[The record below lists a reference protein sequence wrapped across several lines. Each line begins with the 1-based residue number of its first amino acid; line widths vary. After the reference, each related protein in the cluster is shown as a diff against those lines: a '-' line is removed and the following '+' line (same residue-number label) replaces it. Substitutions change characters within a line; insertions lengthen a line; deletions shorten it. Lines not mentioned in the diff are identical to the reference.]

1 MGENDLILEIAKLL
15 SGSPSVWVS
24 IVLAG
29 VVLKKYVINGSI
41 KHFLALKEQEVKS
54 LASLEASLEA
64 SLSKVIDEQQK
75 LYEKVCGAK

>member
-41 KHFLALKEQEVKS
+41 KTFLELKDREVKS
-54 LASLEASLEA
+54 LNALEANLE
-64 SLSKVIDEQQK
+64 KVIAEQQK
-75 LYEKVCGAK
+75 LYEKICVAK

>member
-24 IVLAG
+24 ILLAG

-41 KHFLALKEQEVKS
+41 KTFLDLKDREVKS
-54 LASLEASLEA
+54 LNALEANLE
-64 SLSKVIDEQQK
+64 KVIAEQQK
-75 LYEKVCGAK
+75 LYEKICVAK

>member
-1 MGENDLILEIAKLL
+1 MQENELLLEIAKLL

-41 KHFLALKEQEVKS
+41 KMFLDLKQQEVKS
-54 LASLEASLEA
+54 LSALETSLE
-64 SLSKVIDEQQK
+64 KVIDEQRK
-75 LYEKVCGAK
+75 LYETVCGTK

>member
-1 MGENDLILEIAKLL
+1 MPENELMLEIAKLL

-24 IVLAG
+24 IMLAG

-41 KHFLALKEQEVKS
+41 RNFLTLKEQEVKS
-54 LASLEASLEA
+54 LGSLEKSLE
-64 SLSKVIDEQQK
+64 KVIEEQQK

>member
-1 MGENDLILEIAKLL
+1 MPENELMLEIAKLL

-24 IVLAG
+24 IMLAG

-41 KHFLALKEQEVKS
+41 RNFLTLKEQEVKS
-54 LASLEASLEA
+54 LGSLGKSLE
-64 SLSKVIDEQQK
+64 KVIEEQQK

>member
-1 MGENDLILEIAKLL
+1 MGENEVLLEIAKLL

-41 KHFLALKEQEVKS
+41 KHYLMLKEQEVKS
-54 LASLEASLEA
+54 LSALEGNLE
-64 SLSKVIDEQQK
+64 KVIEEQRK
-75 LYEKVCGAK
+75 LYEKMCSAK

>member
-1 MGENDLILEIAKLL
+1 MPENDLLLEIAKLL

-41 KHFLALKEQEVKS
+41 KSFLDLKQQEVKS
-54 LASLEASLEA
+54 LTSLETGLE
-64 SLSKVIDEQQK
+64 KIIQEQQK

>member
-1 MGENDLILEIAKLL
+1 MPENELLLEIAKLL

-41 KHFLALKEQEVKS
+41 KSFLDLKQQEVKS
-54 LASLEASLEA
+54 LTLLETGLE
-64 SLSKVIDEQQK
+64 KIIQEQQK

>member
-1 MGENDLILEIAKLL
+1 MQENELLLEIAKLL

-41 KHFLALKEQEVKS
+41 KMFLDLKQQEVKS
-54 LASLEASLEA
+54 LASLESGLE
-64 SLSKVIDEQQK
+64 KIIEEQRK
-75 LYEKVCGAK
+75 LYEKVCHS

>member
-24 IVLAG
+24 ILLAG
-29 VVLKKYVINGSI
+29 VVLKKYVINGSV
-41 KHFLALKEQEVKS
+41 KTFLDLKEREIKS
-54 LASLEASLEA
+54 LASLEV

-75 LYEKVCGAK
+75 LYEKVCGAQ

>member
-1 MGENDLILEIAKLL
+1 MQENELLLEIAKLL

-41 KHFLALKEQEVKS
+41 KMFLDLKQQEVKS
-54 LASLEASLEA
+54 LSALETSLE
-64 SLSKVIDEQQK
+64 KVIDEQRK
-75 LYEKVCGAK
+75 LYEKVCGTK